1 MKKLAIALII
11 ATIGL
16 VGCKGFI
23 TGHEYTANEFV
34 EVAKFLNV
42 SKERLAK
49 YANGDITLED
59 LNISKDRLEKA
70 VDYVKHFKDKNST
83 AR

>member
-1 MKKLAIALII
+1 MKKIIIFLLI
-11 ATIGL
+11 ATLGL
-16 VGCKGFI
+16 VGCKGLF
-23 TGHEYTANEFV
+23 TGHNYTTKEIAQ
-34 EVAKFLNV
+34 VAIFLNV
-42 SKERLAK
+42 SEERLAK

-70 VDYVKHFKDKNST
+70 VDYVRHFRDKNST